1 MHCNVSCC
9 SWLNTFPQCP
19 HVPLLPSLSVTHYCK
34 NHLIGRSLLP
44 LWLTHSSAVVFGRL
58 ASPCVQHN
66 LIWTK
71 AYTRQ
76 FDVPDFQDSALLTFA
91 FARRRHPAPPS
102 FSAHCSKPEPN
113 KRRNSSATPCLR
125 RSRPSRRR
133 RKRWR
138 STMKRRRN
146 FSRMSCQGNSCK

>member
-1 MHCNVSCC
+1 MPSCSAPALTVS
-9 SWLNTFPQCP
+9 
-19 HVPLLPSLSVTHYCK
+19 HPLLQK

-66 LIWTK
+66 LIRTK

-91 FARRRHPAPPS
+91 FARCRRHPPPPPS
-102 FSAHCSKPEPN
+102 FSADCSKPEPN

-138 STMKRRRN
+138 STMKRKRN
-146 FSRMSCQGNSCK
+146 FSLMSCQGNSCK